1 MPHHVIDVAP
11 LRAEYGEL
19 VLGEDSQTTA
29 EDLVDWLRERRVLA
43 AVAPAGD
50 GRIVFSV
57 GGSPAGRVQVLD
69 GDGRAGDGVELGAL
83 RDDLRRSGLGVDVG
97 LGDSGYVVDESDDVE
112 ASLPDHLAE
121 PVYEVSDEGLVPA
134 DEVEWPEEQ
143 AYQVWEFSHRGPGW
157 ADIDVLLN
165 RGQVT
170 VAADGAWSAIGYEDP
185 GSARTRIDLPLDLGE
200 LPLIKLYLAER
211 PMLGT
216 VPGWVEVTS
225 RERRHFGGHFLTVEP
240 PRLATFEPNG
250 LDDGPARLVR
260 VLVNPE
266 LEPDSAANQLVADES
281 VSVDATALHEAMRP
295 SDQDPRRRLG
305 GIALALGV
313 PAPLVGLAID
323 GASAPN
329 QRVIAPKGWL
339 AHLADIAD
347 GGTAAIAPLSRD
359 LNAIERSEQWLRRRP
374 AAAMGLAGAEVALG
388 AVALRRGLESRGAK
402 RWVGLA
408 AAVALLGDGA
418 IDCAL
423 AARRARST
431 SLDDHYEHGIGRR
444 RAEHRDQ

>member
-1 MPHHVIDVAP
+1 
-11 LRAEYGEL
+11 
-19 VLGEDSQTTA
+19 
-29 EDLVDWLRERRVLA
+29 
-43 AVAPAGD
+43 
-50 GRIVFSV
+50 
-57 GGSPAGRVQVLD
+57 
-69 GDGRAGDGVELGAL
+69 
-83 RDDLRRSGLGVDVG
+83 
-97 LGDSGYVVDESDDVE
+97 
-112 ASLPDHLAE
+112 
-121 PVYEVSDEGLVPA
+121 
-134 DEVEWPEEQ
+134 
-143 AYQVWEFSHRGPGW
+143 
-157 ADIDVLLN
+157 
-165 RGQVT
+165 
-170 VAADGAWSAIGYEDP
+170 
-185 GSARTRIDLPLDLGE
+185 
-200 LPLIKLYLAER
+200 
-211 PMLGT
+211 
-216 VPGWVEVTS
+216 
-225 RERRHFGGHFLTVEP
+225 
-240 PRLATFEPNG
+240 
-250 LDDGPARLVR
+250 

-281 VSVDATALHEAMRP
+281 VSVDAAALHEAMRP
-295 SDQDPRRRLG
+295 SDQDPRRRLC

-313 PAPLVGLAID
+313 PVPLVGLVID

-388 AVALRRGLESRGAK
+388 ALALRRGLKSRGAK

-418 IDCAL
+418 IDFAL